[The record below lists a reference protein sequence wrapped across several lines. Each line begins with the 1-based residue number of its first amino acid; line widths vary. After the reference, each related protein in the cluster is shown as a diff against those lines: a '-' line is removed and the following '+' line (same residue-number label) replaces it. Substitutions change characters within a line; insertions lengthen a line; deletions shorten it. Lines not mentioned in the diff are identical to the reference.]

1 MKHMKNRYCKIL
13 LGGIIAAA
21 GVLNCAAQE
30 QITVKALFEYPVA
43 PDSLPDLQSR
53 SNYIIENFWKPFDFK
68 QKVVGQIPLD
78 HAFSVYTMPM
88 SWASSNIVDASVE
101 QILKKLEKNP
111 VLLYQFVKAAE
122 NNMYSGNS
130 EIWIDDVYMKFLK
143 AITSNKKISNL
154 KKARYNMQK
163 TQLENSM
170 VGNKLGAFEYTNL
183 NGDKIKFQPT
193 APLTL
198 IEFGSPSCADCRM
211 AKLKMDVNE
220 EFGQLVKDGKVEVCF
235 IVPDAESEDDWQ
247 TELAS
252 YPATWTVGA
261 GEGLDEIFD
270 MRSTPTLYLLDNT
283 GTILRK
289 HLSIAEMM
297 DIIINESRK

>member
-1 MKHMKNRYCKIL
+1 L
-13 LGGIIAAA
+13 
-21 GVLNCAAQE
+21 
-30 QITVKALFEYPVA
+30 
-43 PDSLPDLQSR
+43 
-53 SNYIIENFWKPFDFK
+53 
-68 QKVVGQIPLD
+68 
-78 HAFSVYTMPM
+78 
-88 SWASSNIVDASVE
+88 
-101 QILKKLEKNP
+101 LKKLEKNP

-130 EIWIDDVYMKFLK
+130 EVWIDDVYMKFLK

-163 TQLENSM
+163 SQLENSM
-170 VGNKLGAFEYTNL
+170 VGNKLAAFEYTNL

-198 IEFGSPSCADCRM
+198 IEFGSPSCDDCRM

-247 TELAS
+247 TELAG

-283 GTILRK
+283 GTILKK

-297 DIIINESRK
+297 DIIISESRK